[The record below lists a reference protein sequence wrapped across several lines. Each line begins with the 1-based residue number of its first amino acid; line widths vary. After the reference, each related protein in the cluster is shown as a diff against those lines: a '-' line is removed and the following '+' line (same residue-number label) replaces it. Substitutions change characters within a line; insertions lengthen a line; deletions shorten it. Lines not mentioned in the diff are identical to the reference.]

1 MKNPSPRELEILSR
15 RFSPVFSAPDH
26 PILAWKDRLRELAA
40 RGVWLGTSSWK
51 YPGWLGQ
58 IYDEQNYLTRG
69 KFSEAAFERS
79 CLAEY
84 ASVFPTVC
92 VDAGFYRFPAA
103 GFIASLDALTPPDF
117 RFAFKVTDEIT
128 IRRFPNLPRHG
139 PKAGHVNSSFLD
151 PALYTDAF
159 LGALTPL
166 GEKTGLLILEF
177 TRFQPGDFAR
187 GRDFLDALDR
197 FFSALPAGYQHAVEL
212 RNPSLL
218 RKEYFELLERHGVGH
233 VYNQWQRMPPIGE
246 QWRQFPPDLARAPAG
261 ARLLLKSGRAYQE
274 AVDAFSPYERVRE
287 PLPEVRATAA
297 GMIRAAL
304 AAKDGKPLSIY
315 VNNRLEGN
323 ALHTLAA
330 ILEASTEGGTVPG

>member
-1 MKNPSPRELEILSR
+1 M
-15 RFSPVFSAPDH
+15 FSTPAH
-26 PILAWKDRLRELAA
+26 PILAMKERLRELAA

-84 ASVFPTVC
+84 ASVFSTVC

-103 GFIASLDALTPPDF
+103 SFVAALDAQTPPEF

-128 IRRFPNLPRHG
+128 TRRFPHLARHG
-139 PKAGHVNSSFLD
+139 PKAGQVNSSFLD

-159 LGALTPL
+159 LGALAPL
-166 GEKTGLLILEF
+166 GKKTGPLILEF

-197 FFSALPAGYQHAVEL
+197 FFDALPPGHQHVVEL

-218 RKEYFELLERHGVGH
+218 RKEYFDLLGKHGVGH
-233 VYNQWQRMPPIGE
+233 VYNQWQRMPTIAE
-246 QWRQFPPDLARAPAG
+246 QWRGFPADFKRVPVV

-274 AVDAFSPYERVRE
+274 AVDAFSPYDRLQE
-287 PLPEVRATAA
+287 PLPEARSTAA
-297 GMIRAAL
+297 TMIREAL
-304 AAKDGKPLSIY
+304 AAKHGKPLFIY

-323 ALHTLAA
+323 ALGTLAA
-330 ILEASTEGGTVPG
+330 ILEASTDGGGV

>member
-1 MKNPSPRELEILSR
+1 M
-15 RFSPVFSAPDH
+15 FSVPTH
-26 PILAWKDRLRELAA
+26 PILAWKDRLRDLAT

-58 IYDEQNYLTRG
+58 IYDEQHYLTRG

-84 ASVFPTVC
+84 ASIFSTVC
-92 VDAGFYRFPAA
+92 VDAGFYRFPVAA
-103 GFIASLDALTPPDF
+103 WIASLDALTPLDF

-128 IRRFPNLPRHG
+128 TRRFPNLPRHG
-139 PKAGHVNSSFLD
+139 PKAGQMNSSFLD
-151 PALYTDAF
+151 PVLYTDAF
-159 LGALTPL
+159 LGALAPL
-166 GEKTGLLILEF
+166 GRKTGPLILEF

-197 FFSALPAGYQHAVEL
+197 FFSALPPGYQHVVEL

-218 RKEYFELLERHGVGH
+218 RKEYFDLLGAHGVGH
-233 VYNQWQRMPPIGE
+233 VYNQWQRMPPIAE
-246 QWRQFPPDLARAPAG
+246 QYRRFPPDFTRAPVA

-274 AVDAFSPYERVRE
+274 AVDAFSPYDRVQE
-287 PLPEVRATAA
+287 PLPEVRSTAA
-297 GMIRAAL
+297 AMVRDAL

-323 ALHTLAA
+323 ALTTLAS
-330 ILEASTEGGTVPG
+330 ILEASTDGGGTNVPLGNAAG

>member
-1 MKNPSPRELEILSR
+1 M
-15 RFSPVFSAPDH
+15 FTTPDH
-26 PILAWKDRLRELAA
+26 PVLAWKGRLRELAA

-51 YPGWLGQ
+51 YRGWLGQ
-58 IYDEQNYLTRG
+58 IFDERNYLTRG
-69 KFSEAAFERS
+69 KFSEAAFERN
-79 CLAEY
+79 CLSEY
-84 ASVFPTVC
+84 AGVFPSVC

-103 GFIASLDALTPPDF
+103 TFIASLDALTPPDF
-117 RFAFKVTDEIT
+117 RFAFKVTEEIT
-128 IRRFPNLPRHG
+128 TRRFSNLPRHG

-159 LGALTPL
+159 LGSLAPL
-166 GEKTGLLILEF
+166 GDKTGLLILEF

-218 RKEYFELLERHGVGH
+218 RREYFDLLEKHGVGH
-233 VYNQWQRMPPIGE
+233 VYNQWQRMPPAGD
-246 QWRQFPPDLARAPAG
+246 QWKQFPPDFRRVPAG
-261 ARLLLKSGRAYQE
+261 ARLLLKSGRPYQE
-274 AVDAFSPYERVRE
+274 AVDTFSPYDRAQE
-287 PLPEVRATAA
+287 PLPEVRAAA
-297 GMIRAAL
+297 ATMIRDAL

-330 ILEASTEGGTVPG
+330 ILEASADGGGDGASPGPAR